1 MKGSLK
7 KRGKVWY
14 TTFDLPRVP
23 NQPRR
28 QKSLRLG
35 EMPKG
40 EAQKRERE
48 VLGQYGD
55 TQWVDESK
63 KTVAELLNVWL
74 AYLAPTT
81 KSQIICPNTY
91 ERYASIVRL
100 HLKPHLGD
108 VTLRSLSFP
117 QITDAYAKVRARG
130 LSGRSC
136 LHVHRVLHTALE
148 YGTKTLRWLRAN
160 PAATVKSPR
169 VVKRVSHVV
178 DEQSVTML
186 LAATEGTP
194 LECAVAL
201 TAVTGLRRGEL
212 LALRWSKSID
222 FERRRLVVSESL
234 EETKSFG
241 LRFKAPKS
249 SKVRVIPLADCA
261 IPILRAHRV
270 AQSIDKRSCKTEY
283 HDNDLVYCR
292 PDGTP
297 WPPDAFT
304 KQFAQIA
311 RLIGM
316 KGFRFHDL
324 RHAFATLTLKNGT
337 SVNEVSELLGHS
349 SPMITLS
356 TYAHVTEGVAREAV
370 NVLANNLMARPREP
384 RAREQM

>member
-7 KRGKVWY
+7 RRGKIWY

-23 NQPRR
+23 NRPRR
-28 QKSLRLG
+28 QKSVRLG
-35 EMPKG
+35 EMSKA

-48 VLGQYGD
+48 VLRQYGE
-55 TQWVDESK
+55 TQWVDEST
-63 KTVAELLNVWL
+63 KTVADLLDVWL
-74 AYLAPTT
+74 AYLKPTQ
-81 KSQIICPNTY
+81 KAQLICPNTY

-108 VTLRSLSFP
+108 VMLRDLSSSH
-117 QITDAYAKVRARG
+117 ITEAYAKVRNKG

-136 LHVHRVLHTALE
+136 LHVHRVLYTAFE
-148 YGTKTLRWLRAN
+148 YGTKTLRWMQAN
-160 PAATVKSPR
+160 PAASIKSPR
-169 VVKRVSHVV
+169 VEKRLSHVI
-178 DEQSVTML
+178 DEHSVTMIL
-186 LAATEGTP
+186 EVTKGTP
-194 LECAVAL
+194 LECPVAL
-201 TAVTGLRRGEL
+201 TAITGLRRGEL

-222 FERRRLVVSESL
+222 FERRRLVVSEFL

-249 SKVRVIPLADCA
+249 GKVRVIPLADHA
-261 IPILRAHRV
+261 IPILRAHRA
-270 AQSIDKRSCKTEY
+270 AQNTAKLKRRPEYQDK
-283 HDNDLVYCR
+283 DLVFCN

-297 WPPDAFT
+297 WPPDTFT
-304 KQFAQIA
+304 KQFAQVA
-311 RLIGM
+311 RLLGM

-349 SPMITLS
+349 SPTITLS

-370 NVLANNLMARPREP
+370 NVLANNLMARRTGTEGT
-384 RAREQM
+384 